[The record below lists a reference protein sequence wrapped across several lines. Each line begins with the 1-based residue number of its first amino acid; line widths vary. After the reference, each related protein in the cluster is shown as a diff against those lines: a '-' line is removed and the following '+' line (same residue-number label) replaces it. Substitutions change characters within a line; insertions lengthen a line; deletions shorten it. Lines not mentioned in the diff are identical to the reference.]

1 MADIVID
8 HTRPGA
14 LAAYQQA
21 FTAYLRDPAH
31 APAVAGLPTARQQL
45 YHELVF
51 GNLER
56 VMGNMFPVLKSRVDA
71 ALWQQLVQDFLRA
84 HPMQD
89 PLFQSMPRAFLDFL
103 LARGV
108 HEDEPPWLLELA
120 HYEWVE
126 FALSIAMDEDPPA
139 GEADGDLLAG
149 RPRLTSYL
157 WLLQYAWPVQRLRA
171 EAPAA
176 LTQAEPVYLA
186 AWRDADDRVRFLELA
201 PSAAR
206 LLELLGEDAAG
217 SGADALRAL
226 AMEINV
232 VPDAAFMAAGEATF
246 ETWRAAGII
255 VVCG

>member
-8 HTRPGA
+8 HTQPGA

-21 FTAYLRDPAH
+21 FTAHLRDPDH
-31 APAVAGLPTARQQL
+31 APPVAGVSVARQQL

-71 ALWQQLVQDFLRA
+71 PLWQQLVRDFLRM

-103 LARGV
+103 LARGPQS
-108 HEDEPPWLLELA
+108 DEPPWLLELA

-126 FALSIAMDEDPPA
+126 FALSIAPDEDLPA
-139 GEADGDLLAG
+139 GDADLLAG
-149 RPRLTSYL
+149 RPRLTPHL

-171 EAPAA
+171 ETAEAIT
-176 LTQAEPVYLA
+176 LAEPVYLA
-186 AWRDADDRVRFLELA
+186 AWRDGEDRVRFLELA

-206 LLELLGEDAAG
+206 LLELLGEDVAA

-226 AMEINV
+226 AVEIDAM
-232 VPDAAFMAAGEATF
+232 PDADFMAAGEATF
-246 ETWRAAGII
+246 EIWRAAGII
-255 VVCG
+255 VACA